1 MKVKFI
7 KERET
12 LNTVRYA
19 EELSA
24 DGSAKA
30 IGVLYVQKE
39 ALKQFETIKGSGFPE
54 YLYVDIQA
62 G

>member
-7 KERET
+7 KEQET
-12 LNTVRYA
+12 RNTVRYA

-24 DGSAKA
+24 DGSGKV

-39 ALKQFETIKGSGFPE
+39 ALKDFEKIKGSGFPE